1 MSDTETPV
9 SATAPNPRRFSFDTA
24 AIWALIASGAL
35 AMIAFIPSQTIPF
48 IYTKISVLA
57 IGGLVALVFFILAR
71 LRRGN
76 VIVPPLA
83 LLGALWIVPAAYL
96 LSALFSG
103 VNMSTAFFGT
113 DLESDTLG
121 FVVLM
126 AALATLTA
134 LAFRRGPH
142 YRSFFKWGAVT
153 FGVVLVAQ
161 LGFIIV
167 GKIAPSLVTP
177 TVNLVGTFGDLGILI
192 GLAIT
197 LTLLALRFLT
207 ITGRARIALY
217 VGGGIGLAVLSLVN
231 SQLVWGMIAL
241 VALGLFIESIM
252 KKRPQGDDSDFDGV
266 AVVSGE
272 RDVDQGEGDGNALAA
287 PLVTLLIALF
297 FLIGGSTIGN
307 ALVSAF
313 NANVVDVRPSWQST
327 FDIGSHTYASSPIF
341 GSGPGT
347 FGSQWLKFRDRS
359 LNDTIFWNVDFT
371 SGIGYLPTSFVTTGV
386 VGVLAWLAF
395 LGLFLFF
402 GVRALLFRTPSDPFM
417 RYVSLASFTGTLYVF
432 VLSVLTV
439 PGPIVLMVG
448 FLLLGVFVSSLRYGR
463 ERREYGVIFAR
474 SPRIGFVIVFGL
486 TLLLLAS
493 VVAAYVVVERYL
505 GDLAYAQATVAYGK
519 GNLPAATTAV
529 NRSILFAP
537 SERAYQ
543 LASAIGI
550 SRMRQ
555 IVADTTLAP
564 ADAQQQFQAALTGGI
579 QAGTTATRLWP
590 KSYQNWVMLGNVYE
604 TVVPLNIEGAYENA
618 KAAFTQAE
626 TLSPT
631 NPTIPFILAQLE
643 IAKNNG
649 AAAEEDLVK
658 AITLKHDY
666 TQAIFLLSQLQAQEG
681 KAKEALQAA
690 EAAAYFAPNDPTVLF
705 QVGILRSANG
715 ATDGA
720 IQALSKAVQINPQYA
735 NAHFFLGV
743 MYAIKGDLDKA
754 LTELNTVAA
763 FSPENA
769 KAVAADIATLQA
781 GKNPFPASRL
791 GALGIPQTT
800 VTEPNPTAAKAAAP
814 AAPAPAAPA
823 APTPAK

>member
-1 MSDTETPV
+1 
-9 SATAPNPRRFSFDTA
+9 
-24 AIWALIASGAL
+24 
-35 AMIAFIPSQTIPF
+35 MIAFIPSQTIPF
-48 IYTKISVLA
+48 IYTKISILA
-57 IGGLVALVFFILAR
+57 IGGLVALVFSILAR

-76 VIVPPLA
+76 VIVPPLP
-83 LLGALWIVPAAYL
+83 LLGALWIVPFAYV

-103 VNMSTAFFGT
+103 ASLSSAFFGT

-121 FVVLM
+121 FVLLL
-126 AALATLTA
+126 AAISTLTA

-142 YRSFFKWGAVT
+142 YRAFFKWGAIVL
-153 FGVVLVAQ
+153 GVVLVAQ

-167 GKIAPSLVTP
+167 GKVAPKFVTP
-177 TVNLVGTFGDLGILI
+177 TVNLVGTFGDLGILV

-197 LTLLALRFLT
+197 LALLALRFLA
-207 ITGRARIALY
+207 IAGRSRVFVYIGAA
-217 VGGGIGLAVLSLVN
+217 IGLAVLALVN
-231 SQLVWGMIAL
+231 SQLVWGIVAL

-252 KKRPQGDDSDFDGV
+252 KKRPMGEDSEFEGV

-272 RDVDQGEGDGNALAA
+272 RDMDMGEAESSNLAA
-287 PLVTLLIALF
+287 PLITLLVSLF

-307 ALVSAF
+307 ALVTAF
-313 NANVVDVRPSWQST
+313 NANVIDVRPSWQST
-327 FDIGSHTYASSPIF
+327 FAVGSHTYATSPIF

-359 LNDTIFWNVDFT
+359 LNDTIFWNIDFT
-371 SGIGYLPTSFVTTGV
+371 SGIGYIPTSFVTTGV

-395 LGLFLFF
+395 LGMFLFF
-402 GVRALLFRTPSDPFM
+402 GVRALLFRTPSDSFM
-417 RYVSLASFTGTLYVF
+417 RYVSLASFTGALYVL
-432 VLSVLTV
+432 VLSILTV

-448 FLLLGVFVSSLRYGR
+448 WLMLGIFVSSLRYGR

-505 GDLAYAQATVAYGK
+505 GDLSYAKATVAYGT
-519 GNLPAATTAV
+519 GDLAGATTAV

-543 LASAIGI
+543 LAAAIGI
-550 SRMRQ
+550 ARMRQ
-555 IVADTTLAP
+555 IVADTTLTP

-590 KSYQNWVMLGNVYE
+590 KDYQNWVMLGNVYE
-604 TVVPLNIEGAYENA
+604 TVVPLNIEGAYDNA
-618 KAAFTQAE
+618 KAAFEQAE

-643 IAKNNG
+643 IAKGN
-649 AAAEEDLVK
+649 AQPAEEDLVK
-658 AITLKHDY
+658 AITLKRDY

-715 ATDGA
+715 NTDGA
-720 IQALSKAVQINPQYA
+720 IEALSRAVQVNPQYA

-743 MYAIKGDLDKA
+743 MYATKGKLDQA
-754 LTELNTVAA
+754 LAEIQTVAA
-763 FSPENA
+763 FSPDNA
-769 KAVAADIATLQA
+769 KAVASDLASLQA
-781 GKNPFPASRL
+781 GKNPFPPSRL
-791 GALGIPQTT
+791 GALGIPQAVNEPPPSASQTSGAGAGTT
-800 VTEPNPTAAKAAAP
+800 TAK
-814 AAPAPAAPA
+814 
-823 APTPAK
+823 

>member
-1 MSDTETPV
+1 MSDTETV
-9 SATAPNPRRFSFDTA
+9 SAVAPNPRRFSFDTA
-24 AIWALIASGAL
+24 AIWALIAAGAL
-35 AMIAFIPSQTIPF
+35 GTVAFIPSQTIPF
-48 IYTKISVLA
+48 IYTKISIFA
-57 IGGLVALVFFILAR
+57 IGGLVALVLFILAR

-76 VIVPPLA
+76 VIVPPLP
-83 LLGALWIVPAAYL
+83 LLGALWILPLAYL
-96 LSALFSG
+96 LSSLFSG
-103 VNMSTAFFGT
+103 MSFGQAFFGT

-142 YRSFFKWGAVT
+142 YRSFFKWGAMLLGLIV
-153 FGVVLVAQ
+153 VAQ
-161 LGFIIV
+161 IGFIIV

-177 TVNLVGTFGDLGILI
+177 TVNLVGTFGDLGILL
-192 GLAIT
+192 GLGVT
-197 LTLLALRFLT
+197 LALLALRFLS

-217 VGGGIGLAVLSLVN
+217 VGGGLALVVLALVN
-231 SQLVWGMIAL
+231 SPLVWGMVAL
-241 VALGLFIESIM
+241 VALALFIEAIM
-252 KKRPQGDDSDFDGV
+252 KKRPTAEDSDFEGV
-266 AVVSGE
+266 AMVSGE
-272 RDVDQGEGDGNALAA
+272 RDMEA
-287 PLVTLLIALF
+287 PEADSSGLGVPFATLIIALF

-307 ALVSAF
+307 ALVTAF
-313 NANVVDVRPSWQST
+313 NASVIDVRPSWQST
-327 FDIGSHTYASSPIF
+327 FDVGSHTYAASPIF

-347 FGSQWLKFRDRS
+347 FGNQWLKFRDRS

-371 SGIGYLPTSFVTTGV
+371 SGIGYIPTSFVTTGV

-402 GVRALLFRTPSDPFM
+402 GVRALLFRTPSDSFM
-417 RYVSLASFTGTLYVF
+417 RYVSLASFTGALYVF
-432 VLSVLTV
+432 IMSVLTV
-439 PGPIVLMVG
+439 PGPVVLMIG
-448 FLLLGVFVSSLRYGR
+448 FLMLGIFVSSLRYGR

-493 VVAAYVVVERYL
+493 VVAAYVVVKRYV
-505 GDLAYAQATVAYGK
+505 GDVSYATATVAYAK
-519 GNLPAATTAV
+519 GDLPGATTAV

-537 SERAYQ
+537 TERAYQ

-550 SRMRQ
+550 ARMRQ
-555 IVADTTLAP
+555 IVADTTLTP

-590 KSYQNWVMLGNVYE
+590 KNYQNWVMIGNVYE
-604 TVVPLNIEGAYENA
+604 TVVPLNIDGAYENA
-618 KAAFTQAE
+618 KASFTQAE

-643 IAKNNG
+643 IAKGNG

-658 AITLKHDY
+658 AITLKRDY

-715 ATDGA
+715 NTDGA
-720 IQALSKAVQINPQYA
+720 IEALGKAVQVNPQYA

-743 MYAIKGDLDKA
+743 MYATKGQLDKA

-763 FSPENA
+763 FSEDNA
-769 KAVAADIATLQA
+769 KAVATDIASLQA

-791 GALGIPQTT
+791 GALGIPQSPVQEPAPSASKQTT
-800 VTEPNPTAAKAAAP
+800 T
-814 AAPAPAAPA
+814 PAPAA
-823 APTPAK
+823 TTTAK

>member
-1 MSDTETPV
+1 MSDTEHSV
-9 SATAPNPRRFSFDTA
+9 SAIASNPRRFSFDTA
-24 AIWALIASGAL
+24 AIWALIVSGGLAS
-35 AMIAFIPSQTIPF
+35 IAFIPSQTIPF
-48 IYTKISVLA
+48 IYTKISILA

-76 VIVPPLA
+76 VIVPPLP
-83 LLGALWIVPAAYL
+83 LLGALWIVPVAYA

-103 VNMSTAFFGT
+103 ASFATSFFGT

-121 FVVLM
+121 FVVLL
-126 AALATLTA
+126 AAIATLTA

-142 YRSFFKWGAVT
+142 YRAFFKWGAIVL
-153 FGVVLVAQ
+153 GVVLVAQ
-161 LGFIIV
+161 LGFVVV
-167 GKIAPSLVTP
+167 GMIAPKLVTP
-177 TVNLVGTFGDLGILI
+177 TVNLVGTFGDMGILV
-192 GLAIT
+192 GLGLI
-197 LTLLALRFLT
+197 LMLLALRFLS

-217 VGGGIGLAVLSLVN
+217 IGGVLGLMALALVN
-231 SQLVWGMIAL
+231 SQLVWALVAL

-252 KKRPQGDDSDFDGV
+252 KKRPSTDDGEFDGV
-266 AVVSGE
+266 AMVTGE
-272 RDVDQGEGDGNALAA
+272 RDTDMGDSDSSGLAA

-307 ALVSAF
+307 ALVTAF
-313 NANVVDVRPSWQST
+313 NASVVDVRPSWQST
-327 FDIGSHTYASSPIF
+327 FDVGSHTYATSPLF

-347 FGSQWLKFRDRS
+347 FGQQWLKFRDRS

-386 VGVLAWLAF
+386 LGVLAWLAF
-395 LGLFLFF
+395 LALFLFF
-402 GVRALLFRTPSDPFM
+402 GARALLFRTPSDPFM
-417 RYVSLASFTGTLYVF
+417 RFVSLASFTGALYVL
-432 VLSVLTV
+432 VLSILTV
-439 PGPIVLMVG
+439 PGPVVLMVG
-448 FLLLGVFVSSLRYGR
+448 FFMLGIFVSSLRYGR
-463 ERREYGVIFAR
+463 ERREYGVIFSR

-505 GDLAYAQATVAYGK
+505 GDVAYASATVAYGK
-519 GNLPAATTAV
+519 GDLAGATTAV

-543 LASAIGI
+543 LAAAIGI
-550 SRMRQ
+550 GRMRQ
-555 IVADTTLAP
+555 IAADTSLTP
-564 ADAQQQFQAALTGGI
+564 SDAQQQFQAALTGGI

-590 KSYQNWVMLGNVYE
+590 KDYQNWVMLGNVYE
-604 TVVPLNIEGAYENA
+604 TVVPLNIEGAYDNA
-618 KAAFTQAE
+618 KAAFVQAE
-626 TLSPT
+626 TLAPT
-631 NPTIPFILAQLE
+631 NPNLPFVLAQLE
-643 IAKNNG
+643 IAKGNG
-649 AAAEEDLVK
+649 AAAEADLVQ
-658 AITLKHDY
+658 AITLKRDY

-715 ATDGA
+715 NTDGA
-720 IQALSKAVQINPQYA
+720 IDALSHAVQVNPQYA

-743 MYAIKGDLDKA
+743 MYALKGELDKA

-763 FSPENA
+763 FSPDNA
-769 KAVAADIATLQA
+769 KAVASDIASLQA
-781 GKNPFPASRL
+781 GKNPFPPSRL

-800 VTEPNPTAAKAAAP
+800 VSDATAP
-814 AAPAPAAPA
+814 AAKT
-823 APTPAK
+823 PTPAATTPTK

>member
-1 MSDTETPV
+1 MSDTATPV
-9 SATAPNPRRFSFDTA
+9 SATTPNPRRFSFDAA
-24 AIWALIASGAL
+24 AIWALIASGGL
-35 AMIAFIPSQTIPF
+35 ATIAFIPSQTIPF
-48 IYTKISVLA
+48 IYTKISILA

-76 VIVPPLA
+76 VIVPPLP
-83 LLGALWIVPAAYL
+83 LLGALWIVPIAYL

-103 VNMSTAFFGT
+103 TNLVTAFFGT

-121 FVVLM
+121 FMVLM
-126 AALATLTA
+126 AAIATLTA

-142 YRSFFKWGAVT
+142 YRTFFKWGAVLM
-153 FGVVLVAQ
+153 GVVLVAQ

-192 GLAIT
+192 GLALT

-207 ITGRARIALY
+207 ITGRARIAIY
-217 VGGGIGLAVLSLVN
+217 VGAAIGLAVLALVN
-231 SQLVWGMIAL
+231 SQIVWGMVAL
-241 VALGLFIESIM
+241 VALGLFIEAIM
-252 KKRPQGDDSDFDGV
+252 KKRPQGDDADFDGV
-266 AVVSGE
+266 SVVSGE
-272 RDVDQGEGDGNALAA
+272 RDMETAEPDSSALAA
-287 PLVTLLIALF
+287 PLITLLVALF

-307 ALVSAF
+307 ALVTAF
-313 NANVVDVRPSWQST
+313 NANVIDVRPSWQST
-327 FDIGSHTYASSPIF
+327 FDVGSHTYATSPIF

-347 FGSQWLKFRDRS
+347 FGTQWLKFRDRS

-386 VGVLAWLAF
+386 IGVLAWLAF
-395 LGLFLFF
+395 LGMLRFF
-402 GVRALLFRTPSDPFM
+402 GIRALLFRTPSDPFM

-432 VLSVLTV
+432 VLSILTV

-448 FLLLGVFVSSLRYGR
+448 FMMLGIFISSLRYGR

-505 GDLAYAQATVAYGK
+505 GDLAYATATVDYAKSDLAG
-519 GNLPAATTAV
+519 ATTAV

-543 LASAIGI
+543 LAAAIGI
-550 SRMRQ
+550 ARMRQ
-555 IVADTTLAP
+555 IVANTALSP

-590 KSYQNWVMLGNVYE
+590 KNYQNWVMLGNVYE
-604 TVVPLNIEGAYENA
+604 TVVPLNIEGAFDNA
-618 KAAFTQAE
+618 KAAFTQAQ

-631 NPTIPFILAQLE
+631 NPTLPFILAQLE
-643 IAKNNG
+643 IAKGNG
-649 AAAEEDLVK
+649 APAEEDLVK

-690 EAAAYFAPNDPTVLF
+690 EAAAYFAPTDPTVLF

-715 ATDGA
+715 NTDGA
-720 IQALSKAVQINPQYA
+720 IQALQAAIQANPQYA

-743 MYAIKGDLDKA
+743 MYAIKGDLAKS

-763 FSPENA
+763 FSPDNA
-769 KAVAADIATLQA
+769 KAVAPDIASLTA
-781 GKNPFPASRL
+781 GKNPFPPSRL
-791 GALGIPQTT
+791 GALGIPQP
-800 VTEPNPTAAKAAAP
+800 VAEPTAKPGQAGVTP
-814 AAPAPAAPA
+814 PAPAG
-823 APTPAK
+823 TTTTK

>member
-1 MSDTETPV
+1 MQTDVHPT
-9 SATAPNPRRFSFDTA
+9 SATTPTPRRFSFDTA
-24 AIWALIASGAL
+24 AIWALIVASGLSAV
-35 AMIAFIPSQTIPF
+35 AFIPSQTVPF
-48 IYTKISVLA
+48 IYTKISILA

-76 VIVPPLA
+76 VIVPPMP
-83 LLGALWIVPAAYL
+83 LLGALWIVPVAYA

-103 VNMSTAFFGT
+103 ANFMTAFFGT

-126 AALATLTA
+126 AAIATLTA

-142 YRSFFKWGAVT
+142 YRAFFKWGAILL
-153 FGVVLVAQ
+153 GLVVVAQ
-161 LGFIIV
+161 VGFVIV
-167 GKIAPSLVTP
+167 GKIAPSVVTP
-177 TVNLVGTFGDLGILI
+177 TVNLVGTFGDLGMMI
-192 GLAIT
+192 GLGIT
-197 LTLLALRFLT
+197 LSLLALRFLT
-207 ITGRARIALY
+207 ITGKARIALY
-217 VGGGIGLAVLSLVN
+217 VGSALGLAILALVN
-231 SQLVWGMIAL
+231 SQLVWGMVAL
-241 VALGLFIESIM
+241 VALGLFIETIM
-252 KKRPQGDDSDFDGV
+252 KKRPQQDDTDFDGV
-266 AVVSGE
+266 SVVSGE
-272 RDVDQGEGDGNALAA
+272 RDMDVAEGDGYAIAA

-307 ALVSAF
+307 ALVTAF
-313 NANVVDVRPSWQST
+313 NANVIDVRPSWQST
-327 FDIGSHTYASSPIF
+327 FDVGSHTYATSPIF

-347 FGSQWLKFRDRS
+347 FGAQWLKFRDRS

-371 SGIGYLPTSFVTTGV
+371 SGIGYIPTAFVTTGV
-386 VGVLAWLAF
+386 AGVLAWLAF

-402 GVRALLFRTPSDPFM
+402 GIRALLFRTPSDTFM
-417 RYVSLASFTGTLYVF
+417 RYVSLASFTGALYVF

-439 PGPIVLMVG
+439 PGPVVLMTG
-448 FLLLGVFVSSLRYGR
+448 FLMLGIFVSSLRYGR

-505 GDLAYAQATVAYGK
+505 GDLSYAKATVAYAK
-519 GNLPAATTAV
+519 SDLPGATTAV

-543 LASAIGI
+543 LAAAIGI
-550 SRMRQ
+550 ARMRE
-555 IVADTTLAP
+555 IVANTTLTP

-590 KSYQNWVMLGNVYE
+590 KNYQNWVMLGNVYE
-604 TVVPLNIEGAYENA
+604 TVVPLNIDGAYDNA

-631 NPTIPFILAQLE
+631 NPTLPFILAQLE
-643 IAKNNG
+643 ISKSKG
-649 AAAEEDLVK
+649 PEAEAELVK

-715 ATDGA
+715 NTDGA
-720 IQALSKAVQINPQYA
+720 IDALARAVQVNPQYA

-743 MYAIKGDLDKA
+743 MYATKGQLDKA

-763 FSPENA
+763 YSADNA

-781 GKNPFPASRL
+781 GKNPFPPSRL
-791 GALGIPQTT
+791 GALGIPQTP
-800 VTEPNPTAAKAAAP
+800 VTD
-814 AAPAPAAPA
+814 
-823 APTPAK
+823 PTPAGAAKTTAPVQGTPAR

>member
-1 MSDTETPV
+1 MSDTETV
-9 SATAPNPRRFSFDTA
+9 SAAAPNPRRFSFDTA
-24 AIWALIASGAL
+24 AIWALIAAGAL
-35 AMIAFIPSQTIPF
+35 GTVAFIPSQTIPF
-48 IYTKISVLA
+48 IYTKISIFA
-57 IGGLVALVFFILAR
+57 IGGLVALVLFILAR

-76 VIVPPLA
+76 VIVPPLP
-83 LLGALWIVPAAYL
+83 LLGALWILPLAYL
-96 LSALFSG
+96 LSSLFSG
-103 VNMSTAFFGT
+103 MSFGQAFFGT

-142 YRSFFKWGAVT
+142 YRSFFKWGAMLLGLIV
-153 FGVVLVAQ
+153 VAQ
-161 LGFIIV
+161 IGFIIV

-177 TVNLVGTFGDLGILI
+177 TVNLVGTFGDLGILL
-192 GLAIT
+192 GLGVT
-197 LTLLALRFLT
+197 LALLALRFLS

-217 VGGGIGLAVLSLVN
+217 VGGGLALVVLALVN
-231 SQLVWGMIAL
+231 SPLVWGMVAL
-241 VALGLFIESIM
+241 VALALFIEAIM
-252 KKRPQGDDSDFDGV
+252 KKRPTAEDSDFEGV
-266 AVVSGE
+266 AMVSGE
-272 RDVDQGEGDGNALAA
+272 RDMEA
-287 PLVTLLIALF
+287 PEADSSGLGVPFATLIIALF

-307 ALVSAF
+307 ALVTAF
-313 NANVVDVRPSWQST
+313 NASVIDVRPSWQST
-327 FDIGSHTYASSPIF
+327 FDVGSHTYAASPIF

-347 FGSQWLKFRDRS
+347 FGNQWLKFRDRS

-371 SGIGYLPTSFVTTGV
+371 SGIGYIPTSFVTTGV

-402 GVRALLFRTPSDPFM
+402 GVRALLFRTPSDSFM
-417 RYVSLASFTGTLYVF
+417 RYVSLASFTGALYVF
-432 VLSVLTV
+432 IMSVLTV
-439 PGPIVLMVG
+439 PGPVVLMIG
-448 FLLLGVFVSSLRYGR
+448 FLMLGIFVSSLRYGR

-493 VVAAYVVVERYL
+493 VVAAYVVVKRYV
-505 GDLAYAQATVAYGK
+505 GDVSYATATVAYAK
-519 GNLPAATTAV
+519 GDLPGATTAV

-537 SERAYQ
+537 TERAYQ

-550 SRMRQ
+550 ARMRQ
-555 IVADTTLAP
+555 IVADTTLTP

-590 KSYQNWVMLGNVYE
+590 KNYQNWVMIGNVYE
-604 TVVPLNIEGAYENA
+604 TVVPLNIDGAYENA
-618 KAAFTQAE
+618 KASFTQAE

-643 IAKNNG
+643 IAKGNA
-649 AAAEEDLVK
+649 AAAEENLVK
-658 AITLKHDY
+658 AITLKRDY

-715 ATDGA
+715 NTDGA
-720 IQALSKAVQINPQYA
+720 IEALGKAVQVNPQYA

-743 MYAIKGDLDKA
+743 MYATKGQLDKA

-763 FSPENA
+763 FSEDNA
-769 KAVAADIATLQA
+769 KAVATDIASLQA

-791 GALGIPQTT
+791 GALGIPQSPVQEPAPSASKQTT
-800 VTEPNPTAAKAAAP
+800 T
-814 AAPAPAAPA
+814 PAPAA
-823 APTPAK
+823 TTTAK

>member
-1 MSDTETPV
+1 MSDTETV
-9 SATAPNPRRFSFDTA
+9 SAVAPNPRRFSFDTA
-24 AIWALIASGAL
+24 AIWALIAAGAL
-35 AMIAFIPSQTIPF
+35 GTVAFIPSQTIPF
-48 IYTKISVLA
+48 IYTKISIFA
-57 IGGLVALVFFILAR
+57 IGGLVALVLFILAR

-76 VIVPPLA
+76 VIVPPLP
-83 LLGALWIVPAAYL
+83 LLGALWILPLAYL
-96 LSALFSG
+96 LSSLFSG
-103 VNMSTAFFGT
+103 MSFGQAFFGT

-142 YRSFFKWGAVT
+142 YRSFFKWGAMLLGLIV
-153 FGVVLVAQ
+153 VAQ
-161 LGFIIV
+161 IGFIIV

-177 TVNLVGTFGDLGILI
+177 TVNLVGTFGDLGILL
-192 GLAIT
+192 GLGVT
-197 LTLLALRFLT
+197 LALLALRFLS

-217 VGGGIGLAVLSLVN
+217 VGGGLALVVLALVN
-231 SQLVWGMIAL
+231 SPLVWGMVAL
-241 VALGLFIESIM
+241 VALALFIEAIM
-252 KKRPQGDDSDFDGV
+252 KKRPTAEDSDFEGV
-266 AVVSGE
+266 AMVSGE
-272 RDVDQGEGDGNALAA
+272 RDMEA
-287 PLVTLLIALF
+287 PEADSSGLGVPFATLIIALF

-307 ALVSAF
+307 ALVTAF
-313 NANVVDVRPSWQST
+313 NASVIDVRPSWQST
-327 FDIGSHTYASSPIF
+327 FDVGSHTYAASPIF

-347 FGSQWLKFRDRS
+347 FGNQWLKFRDRS

-371 SGIGYLPTSFVTTGV
+371 SGIGYIPTSFVTTGV

-402 GVRALLFRTPSDPFM
+402 GVRALLFRTPSDSFM
-417 RYVSLASFTGTLYVF
+417 RYVSLASFTGALYVF
-432 VLSVLTV
+432 IMSVLTV
-439 PGPIVLMVG
+439 PGPVVLMIG
-448 FLLLGVFVSSLRYGR
+448 FLMLGIFVSSLRYGR

-493 VVAAYVVVERYL
+493 VVAAYVVVKRYV
-505 GDLAYAQATVAYGK
+505 GDVSYATATVAYAK
-519 GNLPAATTAV
+519 GDLPGATTAV

-537 SERAYQ
+537 TERAYQ

-550 SRMRQ
+550 ARMRQ
-555 IVADTTLAP
+555 IVADTTLTP

-590 KSYQNWVMLGNVYE
+590 KNYQNWVMIGNVYE
-604 TVVPLNIEGAYENA
+604 TVVPLNIDGAYENA
-618 KAAFTQAE
+618 KASFTQAE
-626 TLSPT
+626 ALSPT

-643 IAKNNG
+643 IAKGNA
-649 AAAEEDLVK
+649 AAAEENLVK
-658 AITLKHDY
+658 AITLKRDY

-715 ATDGA
+715 NTDGA
-720 IQALSKAVQINPQYA
+720 IEALSKAVQVNPQYA

-743 MYAIKGDLDKA
+743 MYATKGQLDKA

-763 FSPENA
+763 FSEDNA
-769 KAVAADIATLQA
+769 KAVATDIASLQA

-791 GALGIPQTT
+791 GALGIPQSPVQEPAPSASKQTT
-800 VTEPNPTAAKAAAP
+800 T
-814 AAPAPAAPA
+814 PAPAA
-823 APTPAK
+823 TTTAK

>member
-1 MSDTETPV
+1 MSDTETV
-9 SATAPNPRRFSFDTA
+9 SAVAPNPRRFSFDTA
-24 AIWALIASGAL
+24 AIWALIAAGAL
-35 AMIAFIPSQTIPF
+35 GTVAFIPSQTIPF
-48 IYTKISVLA
+48 IYTKISIFA
-57 IGGLVALVFFILAR
+57 IGGLVALVLFILAR

-76 VIVPPLA
+76 VIVPPLP
-83 LLGALWIVPAAYL
+83 LLGALWILPLAYL
-96 LSALFSG
+96 LSSLFSG
-103 VNMSTAFFGT
+103 MSFGQAFFGT

-142 YRSFFKWGAVT
+142 YRSFFKWGAMLLGLIV
-153 FGVVLVAQ
+153 VAQ
-161 LGFIIV
+161 IGFIIV

-177 TVNLVGTFGDLGILI
+177 TVNLVGTFGDLGILL
-192 GLAIT
+192 GLGVT
-197 LTLLALRFLT
+197 LALLALRFLS

-217 VGGGIGLAVLSLVN
+217 VGGGLALVVLALVN
-231 SQLVWGMIAL
+231 SPLVWGMVAL
-241 VALGLFIESIM
+241 VALALFIEAIM
-252 KKRPQGDDSDFDGV
+252 KKRPTAEDSDFEGV
-266 AVVSGE
+266 AMVSGE
-272 RDVDQGEGDGNALAA
+272 RDMEA
-287 PLVTLLIALF
+287 PEADSSGLGVPFATLIIALF

-307 ALVSAF
+307 ALVTAF
-313 NANVVDVRPSWQST
+313 NASVIDVRPSWQST
-327 FDIGSHTYASSPIF
+327 FDVGSHTYAASPIF

-347 FGSQWLKFRDRS
+347 FGNQWLKFRDRS

-371 SGIGYLPTSFVTTGV
+371 SGIGYIPTSFVTTGV

-402 GVRALLFRTPSDPFM
+402 GVRALLFRTPSDSFM
-417 RYVSLASFTGTLYVF
+417 RYVSLASFTGALYVF
-432 VLSVLTV
+432 IMSVLTV
-439 PGPIVLMVG
+439 PGPVVLMIG
-448 FLLLGVFVSSLRYGR
+448 FLMLGIFVSSLRYGR

-493 VVAAYVVVERYL
+493 VVAAYVVVKRYV
-505 GDLAYAQATVAYGK
+505 GDVSYATATVAYAK
-519 GNLPAATTAV
+519 GDLPGATTAV

-537 SERAYQ
+537 TERAYQ

-550 SRMRQ
+550 ARMRQ
-555 IVADTTLAP
+555 IVADTTLTP

-590 KSYQNWVMLGNVYE
+590 KNYQNWVMIGNVYE
-604 TVVPLNIEGAYENA
+604 TVVPLNIDGAYENA
-618 KAAFTQAE
+618 KASFTQAE

-643 IAKNNG
+643 IAKGNA
-649 AAAEEDLVK
+649 AAAEENLVK
-658 AITLKHDY
+658 AITLKRDY

-715 ATDGA
+715 NTDGA
-720 IQALSKAVQINPQYA
+720 IEALGKAVQVNPQYA

-743 MYAIKGDLDKA
+743 MYATKGQLDKA

-763 FSPENA
+763 FSEDNA
-769 KAVAADIATLQA
+769 KAVATDIASLQA

-791 GALGIPQTT
+791 GALGIPQSPVQEPAPSASKQTT
-800 VTEPNPTAAKAAAP
+800 T
-814 AAPAPAAPA
+814 PAPAA
-823 APTPAK
+823 TTTAK